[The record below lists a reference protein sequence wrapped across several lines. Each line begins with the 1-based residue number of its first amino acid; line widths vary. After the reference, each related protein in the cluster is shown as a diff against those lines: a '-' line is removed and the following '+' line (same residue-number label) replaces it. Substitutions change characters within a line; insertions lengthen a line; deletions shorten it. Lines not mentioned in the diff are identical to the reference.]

1 MRLHL
6 FCLIVVTACGA
17 FARGESAALPPQ
29 GAAAVTAN
37 VPPEGAASEAPRLST
52 ASSALGEQPIRAT
65 PSQDIGSSATKTTP
79 GSQGLDYP
87 RVLAAL
93 GIVIALILVLRWF
106 GKYVFPTAQSR
117 GSNRAVE
124 VLSRSPLSPKQQI
137 MLIRVGRRLVVVGDS
152 GAQMN
157 PLCEISDPDEV
168 AALVG
173 QLRDEKTS
181 PTTRAFGA
189 MFGKSRGQFDRSA
202 EDLPAEEQPAPLTEA
217 DEDQPV
223 TSAREELNG
232 LRDRVRMLAQQ
243 FKDSA

>member
-1 MRLHL
+1 MRIHL
-6 FCLIVVTACGA
+6 FCIIVLTACGA
-17 FARGESAALPPQ
+17 FARGESAALPPPVS
-29 GAAAVTAN
+29 AAVTAN
-37 VPPEGAASEAPRLST
+37 VPPDGATSEAPRLST
-52 ASSALGEQPIRAT
+52 PSSALGEQPIRAT
-65 PSQDIGSSATKTTP
+65 PSQDVGSAAATTAA
-79 GSQGLDYP
+79 GSQGMDYP

-106 GKYVFPTAQSR
+106 GKYFFPTAPSR
-117 GSNRAVE
+117 GSSRAVE
-124 VLSRSPLSPKQQI
+124 VISRSPLSPKQQI
-137 MLIRVGRRLVVVGDS
+137 VLIRVGRRLVVVGDS
-152 GAQMN
+152 GSQMN
-157 PLCEISDPDEV
+157 PLCEISDPDEI

-189 MFGKSRGQFDRSA
+189 MFGKSRQQFDRSA

-217 DEDQPV
+217 DEDQPI
-223 TSAREELNG
+223 TSARDELNG